1 MKRPTLRHS
10 NDSGWDGITNHTGAA
25 ATTKFRNRNPRHGES
40 LVAVPPQLHL
50 KLPCRMHC
58 TDLMVFSTFP
68 AGEVASPTRIIVQY
82 AAEHLAPARRYRKSC
97 NAGGGGGGK
106 RRASC
111 NSVCG
116 CNIFYNRILVHTR
129 PNKKKVEGT
138 HPPSLAPCVD
148 LCSTSH
154 MYPRTTPF
162 LEHLTRAPS

>member
-10 NDSGWDGITNHTGAA
+10 NDSGWEGITNRTGAA

-58 TDLMVFSTFP
+58 TDLMLFSTFP

-106 RRASC
+106 RRATQSAA
-111 NSVCG
+111 V
-116 CNIFYNRILVHTR
+116 IFFTTAFWSTR
-129 PNKKKVEGT
+129 DPTKKKWKAPT
-138 HPPSLAPCVD
+138 PLAWLLASTFAQPATCIPAPPLSS
-148 LCSTSH
+148 ST
-154 MYPRTTPF
+154 
-162 LEHLTRAPS
+162 